1 MEVLGVEVLGVEVLG
16 VLGAEEAVAAADE
29 GGAPAP
35 VFVVGAVDVEAFV
48 EVAFVEAA
56 LVAGAFFAGRFAV
69 DVVADAFEAE
79 RLAGVDFEAVD
90 FEAVDFEAVDFEAV
104 DFEAV
109 DFAGVVADAGAFFAV
124 LFVAELFVAVLF
136 VDGVAGLVVVFA
148 ALFFAVLF
156 FDDVAGLVVVVAA
169 LFFAVLF
176 FDDVAGLVVVVAALF
191 WAVLFFGAVVVFGVV
206 VFGVVVFAGVVAAAR
221 ARRGVLELVV
231 VAARRAGVRTGRADA
246 SAPAED
252 GSRRVRNAAD
262 APARSPCSSSGQ
274 RRTDCSRDEAAL
286 AWAPETSRPSTSRT
300 TSRVRES
307 TPSATVS
314 ERCTSCRAGSTGH
327 LLRRSRHPGGHV
339 VRSRYPAVPTSSA
352 MESRHHCSLAPA
364 SRAAQ
369 IASSAAR
376 SASTPSPSTCSSPPW
391 TAAIAEPR
399 WCRPSSTRP

>member
-1 MEVLGVEVLGVEVLG
+1 MLG
-16 VLGAEEAVAAADE
+16 VLGAEAASVAAAADE

-35 VFVVGAVDVEAFV
+35 VFVVGPAEVAEALV
-48 EVAFVEAA
+48 EVVFVEAA
-56 LVAGAFFAGRFAV
+56 LVAGAFFAGRFADV

-79 RLAGVDFEAVD
+79 RFAGVDFEAVD
-90 FEAVDFEAVDFEAV
+90 FEVV

-109 DFAGVVADAGAFFAV
+109 DFAGVVADAGVGADAGAFFAVLFEAV
-124 LFVAELFVAVLF
+124 LFVAELF
-136 VDGVAGLVVVFA
+136 FA
-148 ALFFAVLF
+148 ELFFAVLF
-156 FDDVAGLVVVVAA
+156 FDDVAGLVVVVA
-169 LFFAVLF
+169 V
-176 FDDVAGLVVVVAALF
+176 LF
-191 WAVLFFGAVVVFGVV
+191 WAVLFLAVLF
-206 VFGVVVFAGVVAAAR
+206 FGVVVFAGVVAAAR

-231 VAARRAGVRTGRADA
+231 VAARRAGVRTGRAGRTDP
-246 SAPAED
+246 SAPAEE
-252 GSRRVRNAAD
+252 GSRRVRSAAD

-364 SRAAQ
+364 SRATQ

-391 TAAIAEPR
+391 TAATAEPR
-399 WCRPSSTRP
+399 

>member
-1 MEVLGVEVLGVEVLG
+1 MVDEVVVVEVLG

-29 GGAPAP
+29 GGAPA
-35 VFVVGAVDVEAFV
+35 VVEAFV
-48 EVAFVEAA
+48 AERCFVAERFVGVVFFADAFV
-56 LVAGAFFAGRFAV
+56 AV
-69 DVVADAFEAE
+69 DV
-79 RLAGVDFEAVD
+79 AGVD
-90 FEAVDFEAVDFEAV
+90 
-104 DFEAV
+104 
-109 DFAGVVADAGAFFAV
+109 VVPAV
-124 LFVAELFVAVLF
+124 LA
-136 VDGVAGLVVVFA
+136 DGF
-148 ALFFAVLF
+148 FFAVLF
-156 FDDVAGLVVVVAA
+156 FAVLVLDDAALVFADVFFGVLFFGVVFFGV
-169 LFFAVLF
+169 LFFAVL
-176 FDDVAGLVVVVAALF
+176 
-191 WAVLFFGAVVVFGVV
+191 AVV
-206 VFGVVVFAGVVAAAR
+206 AGVVAADR
-221 ARRGVLELVV
+221 ARRGVSELVV
-231 VAARRAGVRTGRADA
+231 AVAGRRAGVRTGRAGRTDP
-246 SAPAED
+246 SPPAED
-252 GSRRVRNAAD
+252 GSRRVRKAAD

-339 VRSRYPAVPTSSA
+339 VRSRYPAVPTSPA

-391 TAAIAEPR
+391 TAATAEPR
-399 WCRPSSTRP
+399 

>member
-1 MEVLGVEVLGVEVLG
+1 MEVLG
-16 VLGAEEAVAAADE
+16 VLGAEEDVAAADE

-48 EVAFVEAA
+48 EVAFVEVVFEAA

-90 FEAVDFEAVDFEAV
+90 F
-104 DFEAV
+104 
-109 DFAGVVADAGAFFAV
+109 AGVVADAGAFFAV
-124 LFVAELFVAVLF
+124 LFVAELFFAVLFVAVLF
-136 VDGVAGLVVVFA
+136 VDGVAGLVVVF
-148 ALFFAVLF
+148 
-156 FDDVAGLVVVVAA
+156 AA

-231 VAARRAGVRTGRADA
+231 VAARRAGVRTGRAGRADA

-286 AWAPETSRPSTSRT
+286 AWAPETSKPSTSRT

-391 TAAIAEPR
+391 TAATAEPR
-399 WCRPSSTRP
+399 

>member
-1 MEVLGVEVLGVEVLG
+1 MEVLG

-79 RLAGVDFEAVD
+79 RLAGVDFAG
-90 FEAVDFEAVDFEAV
+90 
-104 DFEAV
+104 V

-124 LFVAELFVAVLF
+124 LFVAVLFVAEPFFAVLFFAVLF
-136 VDGVAGLVVVFA
+136 VDGVAGLVVV
-148 ALFFAVLF
+148 
-156 FDDVAGLVVVVAA
+156 
-169 LFFAVLF
+169 
-176 FDDVAGLVVVVAALF
+176 AALF
-191 WAVLFFGAVVVFGVV
+191 WAVLFLAVLF
-206 VFGVVVFAGVVAAAR
+206 FGVVVFAGVVAAAR

-231 VAARRAGVRTGRADA
+231 VAARRAGVRTGRAGRADP
-246 SAPAED
+246 SALVEE
-252 GSRRVRNAAD
+252 GSMRVRSAAD

-391 TAAIAEPR
+391 TAATAEPR
-399 WCRPSSTRP
+399 

>member
-1 MEVLGVEVLGVEVLG
+1 M
-16 VLGAEEAVAAADE
+16 LGAEEAVAAADE

-48 EVAFVEAA
+48 EVAFVEVVFEAA

-90 FEAVDFEAVDFEAV
+90 F
-104 DFEAV
+104 
-109 DFAGVVADAGAFFAV
+109 AGVVADAGAFFAV
-124 LFVAELFVAVLF
+124 LFVAVLFVAEPFFAVLF
-136 VDGVAGLVVVFA
+136 VDDVAGLVVVFA
-148 ALFFAVLF
+148 VLFFAVLF
-156 FDDVAGLVVVVAA
+156 VGDVAGLVVVVA
-169 LFFAVLF
+169 V
-176 FDDVAGLVVVVAALF
+176 LF
-191 WAVLFFGAVVVFGVV
+191 WAVLFLAVLF
-206 VFGVVVFAGVVAAAR
+206 FGVVVFAGVVAAAR

-231 VAARRAGVRTGRADA
+231 VAARRAGVRTGRAGRADA

-339 VRSRYPAVPTSSA
+339 VRSRYPAVPTSPA

-391 TAAIAEPR
+391 TAATAEPR
-399 WCRPSSTRP
+399 